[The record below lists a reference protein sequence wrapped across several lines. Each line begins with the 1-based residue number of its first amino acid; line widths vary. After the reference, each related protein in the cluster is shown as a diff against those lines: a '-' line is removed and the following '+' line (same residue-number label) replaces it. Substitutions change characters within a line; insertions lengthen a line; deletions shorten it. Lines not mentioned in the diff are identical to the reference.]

1 MKDWYTFESFVN
13 SERCKTIK
21 NTIVYMIP
29 FESFV
34 NSERCKT
41 SLQAPQELI

>member
-1 MKDWYTFESFVN
+1 
-13 SERCKTIK
+13 
-21 NTIVYMIP
+21 MIP

-41 SLQAPQELI
+41 NNTIKAIITAFESFVNSERCKTDGIN